1 MKYEVK
7 FTTQFKKDLK
17 LAQKQNKN
25 LDKLFE
31 IVDILATGA
40 KLDLKPFTQQKT
52 ELDLKPF
59 TQQKTP
65 QHSAK
70 AEILMPG
77 TIRRRE

>member
-52 ELDLKPF
+52 
-59 TQQKTP
+59 P